1 MATNNGILEL
11 QKLGFLANDA
21 VVYLKLI
28 DIGTSSAGPIISSTG
43 LHRNI
48 VYTSLDHL
56 ISRKL
61 VEVKEIRGVKTF
73 SAVEPSILLT
83 EFDEKKRIAESI
95 AQSLSQRIGSNKQ
108 EITIHE
114 GNDEYLA
121 LLTSLLNSMPKYSTK
136 YVLGTGGQDFM
147 DTTMIPIWKKYHK
160 VAHSRGIS
168 IKMIGYELQRK
179 TIQSYT
185 DREKI
190 YDIRYLPADQENPA
204 GVHIYPEIGVV
215 LNIIYSTKNSPVT
228 AIKIKNMAFV
238 ASYLSLFKNLWEKAV
253 RQ

>member
-1 MATNNGILEL
+1 MAINNDILEL
-11 QKLGFLANDA
+11 QKIGFLANDA

-28 DIGTSSAGPIISSTG
+28 DTGTSSAGPIIASTG
-43 LHRNI
+43 LHRNV

-56 ISRKL
+56 IGRKL
-61 VEVKEIRGVKTF
+61 VEVKEIRGKKTF
-73 SAVEPSILLT
+73 SAVEPSVLLT
-83 EFDEKKRIAESI
+83 EFDEKKRIADNI
-95 AQSLSQRIGSNKQ
+95 VQSLGQRIGSNKQ

-114 GNDEYLA
+114 GNDEYLS
-121 LLTSLLNSMPKYSTK
+121 LLTGLISMMPKYSTK
-136 YVLGTGGQDFM
+136 YVLGTGGQEFM
-147 DTTMIPIWKKYHK
+147 DATMIPIWKKYHK

-168 IKMIGYELQRK
+168 IKMIGYDLQREI
-179 TIQSYT
+179 IQSYV
-185 DREKI
+185 DAEKI

-238 ASYLSLFKNLWEKAV
+238 ASYLSLFKNLWEKATV
-253 RQ
+253 